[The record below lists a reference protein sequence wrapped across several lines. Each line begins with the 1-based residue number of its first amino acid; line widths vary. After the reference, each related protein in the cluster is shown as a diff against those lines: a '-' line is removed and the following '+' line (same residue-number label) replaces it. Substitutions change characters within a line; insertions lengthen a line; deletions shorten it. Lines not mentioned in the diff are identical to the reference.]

1 MLRPYAGTRPH
12 KGALRQL
19 VDKAMPLSL
28 SLKAASTGC
37 AACRFFQGE
46 EPLGL
51 LLLQAILHCAS
62 TLQCPSY
69 RPALEAGTGT

>member
-28 SLKAASTGC
+28 SLKAASTGF
-37 AACRFFQGE
+37 AACRFFRGGE
-46 EPLGL
+46 PIGL

-62 TLQCPSY
+62 TLQCPSC
-69 RPALEAGTGT
+69 RPQGSL